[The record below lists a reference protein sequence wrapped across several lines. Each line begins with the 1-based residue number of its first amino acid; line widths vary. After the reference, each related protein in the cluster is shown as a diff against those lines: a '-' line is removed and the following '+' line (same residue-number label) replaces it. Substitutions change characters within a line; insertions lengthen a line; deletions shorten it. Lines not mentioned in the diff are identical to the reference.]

1 MIRKTSL
8 FLGVILCLSVYAKVK
23 NVLLIVSDD
32 LKADALG
39 CYGNK
44 IAQTPNIDQLAKEGT
59 LFQNAYCQGTVCRP
73 SRASF
78 MRGRYRGAKEITW
91 GEHFQKNGFS
101 STRVGKIFHM
111 RVPGDIIAGTDGD
124 DVPACWSAKFNMP
137 GKEAHTPGNYAC
149 LNLNK
154 FTTEL
159 KGRQSTKM
167 PYRMF
172 VTVDYVGNGSDQPDW
187 KAATKSVELLKS
199 FKKDDKTFFL
209 ATGLV
214 RPHYPN
220 VAPEQYFAR
229 YPFKQMK
236 LPVVPEGDWD
246 DMPKAGISNSNSKKY
261 GIDKFP
267 DNQKRMWAGY
277 LATVTFMDEQVGRI
291 LKTLKELGLDKDTAV
306 FFTSDHGYLL
316 GEHHFWQ
323 KGNLREEVTR
333 VPLIMRSPGQQPGI
347 SSSIVELV
355 DMFPTA
361 CDLTG
366 LPIPKSVQGKSL
378 LPILGNPG
386 ATVKETAL
394 SFVGKGTSM
403 RSSDWAY
410 MKYGDGSE
418 ELYDMKEDPKQ
429 FKNLARIPTYEKVLK
444 SQSKLF
450 AKRTKALQAR

>member
-1 MIRKTSL
+1 MKGTIL
-8 FLGVILCLSVYAKVK
+8 AIFVVLCLSAQSKVK

-44 IAQTPNIDQLAKEGT
+44 IAQTPHVDQLAKEGT
-59 LFQNAYCQGTVCRP
+59 LFRNAYCQGTTCRP

-78 MRGRYRGAKEITW
+78 MRGRRQGERGITW
-91 GEHFQKNGFS
+91 GEHFRKNGFS

-111 RVPGDIIAGTDGD
+111 RVPGDIIAGTDGA
-124 DVPACWSAKFNMP
+124 DVAACWSAKYNMP

-154 FTTEL
+154 FTTKL
-159 KGRQSTKM
+159 GGRQSTQM
-167 PYRMF
+167 PFRMF
-172 VTVDYVGNGSDQPDW
+172 VTVDYVGDGSDQPDW
-187 KAATKSVELLKS
+187 KSATKSIELLKS
-199 FKKDDKTFFL
+199 FQKDDKPFFL

-229 YPFKQMK
+229 YPYKKMT
-236 LPVVPEGDWD
+236 LPFVAPDDWS
-246 DMPKAGISNSNSKKY
+246 DMPKLAISRSNSKHY

-267 DNQKRMWAGY
+267 DNQRRMWAGY

-291 LKTLKELGLDKDTAV
+291 LKTLKELGLDRETAV

-333 VPLIMRSPGQQPGI
+333 VPLIVKVPKGMPGT

-355 DMFPTA
+355 DLFPTA
-361 CDLTG
+361 CEATG
-366 LPIPKSVQGKSL
+366 LPIPQGVQGKSL
-378 LPILGNPG
+378 LPILGNPKT
-386 ATVKETAL
+386 TVKETAF
-394 SFVGKGTSM
+394 SFVSKGTSM
-403 RSSDWAY
+403 RTSKWAY
-410 MKYGDGSE
+410 MKYTDGSE
-418 ELYDMKEDPKQ
+418 ELYDMKKDPKQ
-429 FKNLARIPTYEKVLK
+429 FDNLAKSTQHAKVLESLRK
-444 SQSKLF
+444 QFQSIRK
-450 AKRTKALQAR
+450 K